1 MFRTK
6 DIMYPPIVKFKN
18 DIKNIKFKKELIDL
32 SQAVPSYPMP
42 YVIKEKLVEDF
53 SFYTPDVGL
62 DDLRKEIIKLYDLD
76 FLNVDNL
83 IVTAGANQGAYSV
96 FSTLLKKGD
105 TLLLPLP
112 SYFNY
117 DMGAKL
123 LEANVNYYKL
133 KKEKGYRLDLNDIK
147 DSDLKKAKAI
157 VIINPNNPTGAEYGI
172 KDLKALYK
180 KCLEFNTFMI
190 VDEAYGFFAK
200 KPYPESSILTH
211 IKNLDKLILVNTFSK
226 TFSLTGYRIGYVLA
240 SKSFLNEMIKVQ
252 DTLIICA
259 PRVSQMAA
267 FYGLKYANSWL
278 KEKKDLI
285 NKNLEIFRNEFKRLK
300 NFRLLSS
307 GNFFSYIEHGFK
319 DSYTASKVLA
329 EEQGILALPG
339 TIFDK
344 DDTKTLR
351 LAFGNI
357 REEKEILELIDR
369 LNLM

>member
-18 DIKNIKFKKELIDL
+18 DIKNIKFNKNLIDL

-76 FLNVDNL
+76 FLNVDNV

-96 FSTLLKKGD
+96 FSTLLNEGD
-105 TLLLPLP
+105 TLLLPKP

-117 DMGAKL
+117 DMGARL
-123 LEANVNYYKL
+123 LKANVSYYKL
-133 KKEKGYRLDLNDIK
+133 KKENSYKLDLNDISD
-147 DSDLKKAKAI
+147 DSLKKAKAI
-157 VIINPNNPTGAEYGI
+157 VIINPNNPTGAEYEI
-172 KDLKALYK
+172 SDLIALYK

-200 KPYPESSILTH
+200 KKYPESSVLTH
-211 IKNLDKLILVNTFSK
+211 IKNLDKLIIVNTFSK
-226 TFSLTGYRIGYVLA
+226 TFSLTGYRVGYVVA
-240 SKSFLNEMIKVQ
+240 SKDFLNEMIKVQ

-259 PRVSQMAA
+259 PRISQMAA
-267 FYGLKYANSWL
+267 FYGLKHAMHWL

-285 NKNLEIFRNEFKRLK
+285 NKNLEIFRSEFKRVK

-329 EEQGILALPG
+329 EKQGILALPG

-357 REEKEILELIDR
+357 SKEENIVELAKRLILV
-369 LNLM
+369 